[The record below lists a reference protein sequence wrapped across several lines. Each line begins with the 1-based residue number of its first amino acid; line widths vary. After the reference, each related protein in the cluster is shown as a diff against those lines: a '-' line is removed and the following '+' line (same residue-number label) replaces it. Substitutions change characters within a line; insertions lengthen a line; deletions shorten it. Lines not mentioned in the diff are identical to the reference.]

1 MGLGFMFGKKKS
13 DTSDKP
19 VSDSKTE
26 SDKEVIQNDDNNGDA
41 RTRSET
47 DDNAETTA
55 EVGSLPLGGD
65 TKNIAPPLKPF
76 KKDSPMSNSPSSS
89 YRPEIP
95 RKVVDI
101 PNPARMTPE
110 RSDPSGDEDGKRLV
124 VGKSISVSG
133 DISACETLV
142 VQGTVEANMSDAVT
156 LEVSEGGLFKGE
168 AEVDHAYIA
177 GTFDGTLRAR
187 MTLEVAESGHVKG
200 SINYNNISIASGGRV
215 QGTIDVIDADK
226 R

>member
-1 MGLGFMFGKKKS
+1 MFGKKKS
-13 DTSDKP
+13 DASDKTVP
-19 VSDSKTE
+19 DSKTE
-26 SDKEVIQNDDNNGDA
+26 SDKKFIQNNGNKGDSTNNVEADD
-41 RTRSET
+41 SLET
-47 DDNAETTA
+47 SA
-55 EVGSLPLGGD
+55 EVGSLPLGD
-65 TKNIAPPLKPF
+65 NTKSISPPLKPF
-76 KKDSPMSNSPSSS
+76 KKDSPMSNPPSSS

-101 PNPARMTPE
+101 PNPSRLPSE
-110 RSDPSGDEDGKRLV
+110 RSDSSGDEDGKRLV

-187 MTLEVAESGHVKG
+187 LTLEVAESGHVKG